1 MDINYYK
8 KFEPIDGK
16 WYIVKELG
24 SGAFGTVFEVERRDF
39 SQAKSALKVITIPSS
54 PNEVNSYREDNYD
67 LDEQSISSYFYGFV
81 EEFTDE
87 FKLMT
92 KLRGNSNIVSI
103 EDYDVVEHKDEI
115 GWDVF
120 IRMELLTP
128 MNKYFRDHELSQRNI
143 IKLGIDICK
152 ALEVCQKYKIIH
164 RDIKPS
170 NIFVSDT
177 GEFKLGDF
185 GIARTLEKTS
195 SGLSKKG
202 TYTYMAPEVHIGGE
216 YGSNVDIYSLG
227 IVMYKLLNNNFEPF
241 RTQRTHTDE
250 EEALTRRLKGE
261 KIPKPANADGRL
273 AEIVLKAC
281 SFNPKERYESPLR
294 MREELENI
302 LYSESEAKVIYPDGD
317 EVEYEASTNGSEN
330 EKTVSMFGNFTV
342 ADVEEEHN
350 KTVSIFDGDVI
361 TPEEPV
367 DVKDEIISDNKFED
381 DTYHTAQEN
390 CEDKDNNKGKIKGI
404 LIGAIAFI
412 IIAIMAFGIYENKN
426 TNNHGDEVIT
436 DVVALIEITDEE
448 DSVILDNDEVTTV
461 EKRYDD
467 EMGYYLLLSLNN
479 DGQVKFY
486 NYTSKNVG
494 KQAKIYINK
503 MLISAPTISEAI
515 NTTDIVISGDFTKED
530 IDKFIE
536 KLHTKYV
543 VEEEQ
548 VEATEKVEN
557 VEETVSKP
565 VDETTNKTNTG
576 NTTTPKKCSVCGSTS
591 HTKHPTCSVCGSTS
605 HTNHPTCSVCG
616 STSHTNHPTCSVC
629 GSTSH
634 TNHPTCSVCGST
646 SHTNHP
652 TCSVCGSTSHTT
664 HPQQQTN
671 CPVCG
676 SKYHSVHP
684 SSDAP
689 TINKDFD

>member
-16 WYIVKELG
+16 WHIVKELG

-103 EDYDVVEHKDEI
+103 EDYDVIEHKDEI
-115 GWDVF
+115 GWDIF

-128 MNKYFRDHELSQRNI
+128 MNKYFRDHELSQRDI

-202 TYTYMAPEVHIGGE
+202 TYTYMAPEVHVGGE

-241 RTQRTHTDE
+241 RTQRTHNDE

-302 LYSESEAKVIYPDGD
+302 LYSETEAKVIYPNGD
-317 EVEYEASTNGSEN
+317 EVEYEASTNGSTN
-330 EKTVSMFGNFTV
+330 EKTVSMFGDFTV
-342 ADVEEEHN
+342 ADVEDDN
-350 KTVSIFDGDVI
+350 PKTMSIFDSDAV
-361 TPEEPV
+361 TSEEIL
-367 DVKDEIISDNKFED
+367 DNQVKNKIDEIVNDRRTENDDTAFADSSEQPKKKAMILGGIILAIIILFAVVFSDINQQTIIHSADISLENFVVGETLNSLNLISDNPSEYSATITKCCYKD
-381 DTYHTAQEN
+381 DKTGE
-390 CEDKDNNKGKIKGI
+390 
-404 LIGAIAFI
+404 
-412 IIAIMAFGIYENKN
+412 
-426 TNNHGDEVIT
+426 EVDMQST
-436 DVVALIEITDEE
+436 DVFEQDKEYYIYFEYIAMDGYKFVDYIDFK
-448 DSVILDNDEVTTV
+448 V
-461 EKRYDD
+461 E
-467 EMGYYLLLSLNN
+467 G
-479 DGQVKFY
+479 
-486 NYTSKNVG
+486 VG
-494 KQAKIYINK
+494 I
-503 MLISAPTISEAI
+503 PR
-515 NTTDIVISGDFTKED
+515 
-530 IDKFIE
+530 
-536 KLHTKYV
+536 
-543 VEEEQ
+543 VEENDDPVGAYRKYTGYAEEIALNEVVAEPAQTENSVKEPVSHEQ
-548 VEATEKVEN
+548 PT
-557 VEETVSKP
+557 TTKP
-565 VDETTNKTNTG
+565 SQNKTTSNQNTV
-576 NTTTPKKCSVCGSTS
+576 KKCSVCGSTS
-591 HTKHPTCSVCGSTS
+591 HTSHPTCPTCGSTAHTKHPTCPVCGSTS
-605 HTNHPTCSVCG
+605 HTSHPIELPKENTQA
-616 STSHTNHPTCSVC
+616 P
-629 GSTSH
+629 
-634 TNHPTCSVCGST
+634 
-646 SHTNHP
+646 
-652 TCSVCGSTSHTT
+652 
-664 HPQQQTN
+664 
-671 CPVCG
+671 
-676 SKYHSVHP
+676 P
-684 SSDAP
+684 SIP
-689 TINKDFD
+689 YYE

>member
-1 MDINYYK
+1 MDISYYK

-39 SQAKSALKVITIPSS
+39 SQAKSALKIITIPSS
-54 PNEVNSYREDNYD
+54 SNEVNSYREDNYD
-67 LDEQSISSYFYGFV
+67 LDEKSISSYFYGFV

-103 EDYDVVEHKDEI
+103 EDYDVIEHKDEI
-115 GWDVF
+115 GWDIF

-128 MNKYFRDHELSQRNI
+128 MNKYFRDHELSQRDI

-202 TYTYMAPEVHIGGE
+202 TYTYMAPEVHVGSE

-241 RTQRTHTDE
+241 RTQRTHNDE

-302 LYSESEAKVIYPDGD
+302 LYNESEAKVIYPNGD
-317 EVEYEASTNGSEN
+317 EVEYEASINGSTN

-342 ADVEEEHN
+342 ADVEEEYN
-350 KTVSIFDGDVI
+350 KTVSIFDGEVI
-361 TPEEPV
+361 TPEESV
-367 DVKDEIISDNKFED
+367 EVKEKTISDNKSEND
-381 DTYHTAQEN
+381 IYHMVQEN
-390 CEDKDNNKGKIKGI
+390 CENKNDNKGKIKGI
-404 LIGAIAFI
+404 LIGAMVFI

-426 TNNHGDEVIT
+426 TNNYGNEVIP
-436 DVVALIEITDEE
+436 DVLALIEITDEE
-448 DSVILDNDEVTTV
+448 DNVILNNKEITYV
-461 EKRYDD
+461 KKCYDD
-467 EMGYYLLLSLNN
+467 ELGYYLTLGLNEE
-479 DGQVKFY
+479 GKAKFY
-486 NYTSKNVG
+486 EYTSEHIGEV
-494 KQAKIYINK
+494 ARIYINK
-503 MLISAPTISEAI
+503 MRISAPNIFTAI
-515 NTTDIVISGDFTKED
+515 NTDDVLITGEFTKDDINGWVESLQTEYITEETQEETTED
-530 IDKFIE
+530 VNSTEESVNETQETISVQTGAE
-536 KLHTKYV
+536 KTA
-543 VEEEQ
+543 EQ
-548 VEATEKVEN
+548 ASGKSKTEKTEI
-557 VEETVSKP
+557 T
-565 VDETTNKTNTG
+565 
-576 NTTTPKKCSVCGSTS
+576 KKCNVCGSTAHTTHPTCPVCGSTS
-591 HTKHPTCSVCGSTS
+591 HTSHPTCSVCGSTS
-605 HTNHPTCSVCG
+605 HTVHPTCPVCG
-616 STSHTNHPTCSVC
+616 STSHS
-629 GSTSH
+629 S
-634 TNHPTCSVCGST
+634 
-646 SHTNHP
+646 
-652 TCSVCGSTSHTT
+652 
-664 HPQQQTN
+664 HPQETKESTV
-671 CPVCG
+671 CTICG
-676 SKYHSVHP
+676 SKYHDESVH
-684 SSDAP
+684 SGSDAP
-689 TINKDFD
+689 IINKEFD